1 MLGRDSRTL
10 SKLFEEVVHSPVE
23 YENVLSRVREIL
35 ATEQKKFIEGL
46 KY

>member
-10 SKLFEEVVHSPVE
+10 SKLFDSVVE
-23 YENVLSRVREIL
+23 YPDEYDSTLIKAKEISV
-35 ATEQKKFIEGL
+35 TPQKKFIEGL